1 MLVCLKILS
10 LEDHLMQRQPA
21 TFTRH
26 GAALG
31 ALMVL
36 VGCQT
41 NEPPG
46 GSLNAQVQG
55 ESAVSTLQNI
65 NARALTCWIKSG
77 DAEFKPYA
85 LVPELD
91 SRANDPR
98 ILVVQRGKAQGL
110 PQLVISA
117 SNTPVQITTF
127 GPLTAQPIS
136 NRINADITA
145 WSAGATGC
153 GR

>member
-1 MLVCLKILS
+1 
-10 LEDHLMQRQPA
+10 MQRQPVI
-21 TFTRH
+21 FTRH
-26 GAALG
+26 GATLA
-31 ALMVL
+31 ALMAL
-36 VGCQT
+36 AACQT
-41 NEPPG
+41 SEPPG

-55 ESAVSTLQNI
+55 ESAVATLQNI
-65 NARALTCWIKSG
+65 NIRALNCWIKSG
-77 DAEFKPYA
+77 DADFKPYA

-98 ILVVQRGKAQGL
+98 ILVVKRGKAQGL

-117 SNTPVQITTF
+117 SDTPVQITTF

-153 GR
+153 GP